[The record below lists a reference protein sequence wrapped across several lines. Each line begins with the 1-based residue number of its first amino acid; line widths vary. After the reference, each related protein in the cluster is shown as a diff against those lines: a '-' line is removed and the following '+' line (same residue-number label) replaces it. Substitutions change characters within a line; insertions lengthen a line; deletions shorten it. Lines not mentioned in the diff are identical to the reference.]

1 MKGFSNLPTYYFKA
15 KVINTFEDTISLSVE
30 AAHAGEARKIIK
42 ESMTIYPDKLPHD
55 NIKHCFIENRNKV
68 GTEVV
73 DIKNTTMLE
82 ERV

>member
-15 KVINTFEDTISLSVE
+15 KVINTFEDTISLAVE
-30 AAHAGEARKIIK
+30 AAHAGAARKIIK
-42 ESMTIYPDKLPHD
+42 DSMPIYPDKLPHN

-73 DIKNTTMLE
+73 DIKHTTMLQE
-82 ERV
+82 YL